1 MGAFSSRVTSAVAA
15 LSVAAG
21 ACAGTREP
29 PPAPV
34 SFPAVKTAALVRG
47 GEGRPERP
55 KDALDALETSLAARG
70 IAARAVERGR
80 GGDRALERLEDL
92 VASRVWS
99 GARAGGRRAP
109 EPLGGAAAAP
119 VRALGVDAVVLL
131 LRFDRG
137 LPPRDRPPT
146 GLPPFGAPPP
156 AGFEERPLSPYR
168 PTAALALVSGDGALV
183 WFDWG
188 PRDAAYD
195 PEGPVNAA
203 EAVEAA
209 ARFLAGEREDG

>member
-1 MGAFSSRVTSAVAA
+1 MGAFSSRVASAVAA

-29 PPAPV
+29 VPGPV

-47 GEGRPERP
+47 GEGRAERP

-80 GGDRALERLEDL
+80 GGDRALLRLEDL

-109 EPLGGAAAAP
+109 EPLGDEGAAP
-119 VRALGVDAVVLL
+119 VRALGVDAVALL

-137 LPPRDRPPT
+137 LPPRDRAPG

-156 AGFEERPLSPYR
+156 GFEERPLSPYR
-168 PTAALALVSGDGALV
+168 PTAALALVSRDGALV

-203 EAVEAA
+203 EAVDAA